1 MEPCVTK
8 IALVTGANK
17 GIGYAIVR
25 NLALRYAQR
34 SSDNPPLTIFLTA
47 RDPNR
52 GQESLRK
59 IKQELKSKQ
68 ILKDENGNVDI
79 KFLRMDLIDEQSI
92 KDVKQILAN
101 ENGLD
106 ILINNAAIASG
117 IEEFDINVV
126 RSTLATNF
134 YGTLNLCNQ
143 LYPLIRPNGRLINI
157 SSSVGKLNILSSPE
171 LQKEFSREDL
181 DIDELIGLMKKFEND
196 VENNQW
202 IKEGWPSKAYSVSKV
217 GLNAM
222 TKIFAR
228 RADSEGKN
236 ILVHACC
243 PGWVATDMG
252 GPNAPRNIDQGAETP
267 IYLALDE
274 NVVPETKNG
283 EFWRNKQVVPW

>member
-25 NLALRYAQR
+25 NLALRY

-92 KDVKQILAN
+92 KDVKQILEN

-117 IEEFDINVV
+117 IGEFDINVV

-157 SSSVGKLNILSSPE
+157 SSSVGMLKILSSPE

>member
-106 ILINNAAIASG
+106 ILINNAAIAFG
-117 IEEFDINVV
+117 IGEFDINVV

-134 YGTLNLCNQ
+134 Y
-143 LYPLIRPNGRLINI
+143 
-157 SSSVGKLNILSSPE
+157 VGMLKTLSSPE

-283 EFWRNKQVVPW
+283 EFWRNKQVVPWN